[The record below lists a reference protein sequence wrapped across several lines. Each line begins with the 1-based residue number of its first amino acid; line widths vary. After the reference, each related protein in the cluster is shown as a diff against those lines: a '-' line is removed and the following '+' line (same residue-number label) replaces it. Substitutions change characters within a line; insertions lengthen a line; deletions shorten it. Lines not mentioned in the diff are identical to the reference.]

1 MIPAMRNMVGPK
13 IREARYRSGQ
23 KVTQE
28 ELAARLQ
35 ASGIDI
41 DRTAISK
48 IESGRRPISD
58 LEILAICKSL
68 GVDVATLFNE

>member
-1 MIPAMRNMVGPK
+1 MKNVMGPR
-13 IREARYRSGQ
+13 IREARRRGGQ

-35 ASGIDI
+35 ALGVDL

-48 IESGRRPISD
+48 IESGKRPVMDSEIVGISKA
-58 LEILAICKSL
+58 LRVK
-68 GVDVATLFNE
+68 VAWLFSEGSS